1 MEFDEK
7 RKAFHHILHVLP
19 PLSVSSKQLE
29 PETTAPAGRQADM
42 PPVTAPLDF
51 SHKAR
56 PAEVGIQM
64 H

>member
-7 RKAFHHILHVLP
+7 RFIM
-19 PLSVSSKQLE
+19 SSGKQLE